1 MTQNSKLKT
10 RNNKLSNVVAVD
22 LGAAQVR
29 VVEVEL
35 SGGAAR
41 VVKRAAVNLPPS
53 IWNHL
58 ETSREVL
65 STAIR
70 EALSNAGITGKSVI
84 ACLPRHLVTARFARL
99 PHAAP
104 EQLRGMIEFE
114 AQQHILFPLEEVILD
129 YKLLDET
136 RVVLTPGTEDLQPVL
151 LAAARKPLVAEVM
164 AAFDKAGVTL
174 EQLSVSSLALSE
186 NISDSLEPTA
196 LISVNFGSVDVVVVG
211 SGELLFS
218 RSSTVDVNGVAREV
232 GAQRLSEEITR
243 SFTAYQNEFRQ
254 KSLSRVLICGAATTR
269 PEGDWIEHSLTDTLE
284 MGVERL
290 QTGAIFAGDPELR
303 GYATAIGLSL
313 QAGSGGIAGVN
324 LVPNERAEKRAF
336 QQKQSKQALLLV
348 AALGLVG
355 VLGYFYY
362 NWTTTQD
369 RDQKLAVAAN
379 SDLTAALKHQAEVK
393 KTYDKSDALENA
405 VKTGLDR
412 IHPSV
417 DILAALD
424 QAMPKSSEI
433 WLTQLGYESGGILAV
448 RGEAKTSSSVTQL
461 IVNLQKSGSFKEV
474 RLGSLGDVE
483 DSATTARNSAE
494 ANSNASASNAQASN
508 SASAADTSTAG
519 KVTPLPGMPN
529 MPGGSPVA
537 GAGPPSGMTT
547 PPGTNPPPGVTL
559 PPGMV
564 APPGAALPPRM
575 VSPQGGAAPAAM
587 IPNSRG
593 QAVVNKLQTSLRQ
606 SGETPKMA
614 SIATRATLTRFV
626 INCKLKKDGVLIVSG
641 GEELKAGDAGK
652 AAKSTVKS
660 RVLAAKTDATNDTG
674 DENADGQ

>member
-10 RNNKLSNVVAVD
+10 QNNKPSSVVAVD

-41 VVKRAAVNLPPS
+41 VVKRAAVNMPPS

-70 EALSNAGITGKSVI
+70 EALSNAGISGKSVI
-84 ACLPRHLVTARFARL
+84 ACLPRHLVTVRFARL

-129 YKLLDET
+129 YKLLEET
-136 RVVLTPGTEDLQPVL
+136 RVVLTPGAEDLQPVL

-164 AAFDKAGVTL
+164 AAFDRAGVTL

-186 NISDSLEPTA
+186 NISDALEPTA

-218 RSSTVDVNGVAREV
+218 RSSIVDVNGVAREV

-254 KSLSRVLICGAATTR
+254 KSLSRVLLCGAATTR

-284 MGVERL
+284 MGVDRL

-324 LVPNERAEKRAF
+324 LVPNERAEKRAS

-355 VLGYFYY
+355 ALGYFYY

-369 RDQKLAVAAN
+369 RDQKLTVAAN

-393 KTYDKSDALENA
+393 KTYDKSDALESA
-405 VKTGLDR
+405 VKSGLDR

-448 RGEAKTSSSVTQL
+448 RGESKTSSSVTQL

-483 DSATTARNSAE
+483 DSASTARNSAD
-494 ANSNASASNAQASN
+494 ANSNATASNLQASN
-508 SASAADTSTAG
+508 TAPSTNSATAG

-529 MPGGSPVA
+529 MPLGTQVS
-537 GAGPPSGMTT
+537 GAIPPPGMTM
-547 PPGTNPPPGVTL
+547 PPGMNLPPGVTF

-564 APPGAALPPRM
+564 AP
-575 VSPQGGAAPAAM
+575 QGGAPPATM
-587 IPNSRG
+587 KLNSNERS
-593 QAVVNKLQTSLRQ
+593 AVGRAINSERQ
-606 SGETPKMA
+606 SGVAPKKA
-614 SIATRATLTRFV
+614 VAAPRATLTRFV

-641 GEELKAGDAGK
+641 GEELKAGDVAK
-652 AAKSTVKS
+652 ASKSTVKR

>member
-1 MTQNSKLKT
+1 M
-10 RNNKLSNVVAVD
+10 
-22 LGAAQVR
+22 
-29 VVEVEL
+29 EVEL

-53 IWNHL
+53 LWNHL

-129 YKLLDET
+129 YKLLAET
-136 RVVLTPGTEDLQPVL
+136 RVVLTPGAEDLQPVL

-164 AAFDKAGVTL
+164 AAFDKASVTL

-196 LISVNFGSVDVVVVG
+196 LISVNFGSVEVVVVG

-218 RSSTVDVNGVAREV
+218 RSSIVDVNGVAREV

-369 RDQKLAVAAN
+369 RDQKLTVAAN
-379 SDLTAALKHQAEVK
+379 NELTAALKHQAEVK
-393 KTYDKSDALENA
+393 KTYDKSDALESA

-433 WLTQLGYESGGILAV
+433 WLTQLGYESGGILAL

-461 IVNLQKSGSFKEV
+461 VVNLQKSGSFKEV

-494 ANSNASASNAQASN
+494 ANSNASASNANSPN
-508 SASAADTSTAG
+508 SAPAPNFAPVEKMTS
-519 KVTPLPGMPN
+519 LPGMPN
-529 MPGGSPVA
+529 IPGGSPVA
-537 GAGPPSGMTT
+537 GASPPSGMTT
-547 PPGTNPPPGVTL
+547 PPGMNPPPGVTL

-575 VSPQGGAAPAAM
+575 VSPQGGATPAAM

-593 QAVVNKLQTSLRQ
+593 QAAVNKLQTSVRQ
-606 SGETPKMA
+606 SGETPKKA
-614 SIATRATLTRFV
+614 FLATRATLTRFV

-652 AAKSTVKS
+652 AAKSIVKS

>member
-1 MTQNSKLKT
+1 MTQNSKFKT
-10 RNNKLSNVVAVD
+10 QNKSSTVVAVD

-41 VVKRAAVNLPPS
+41 VVKRASVNLPPS

-58 ETSREVL
+58 ETNREVL

-70 EALSNAGITGKSVI
+70 EALSNAGITSKSVI

-129 YKLLDET
+129 YKLLDEK
-136 RVVLTPGTEDLQPVL
+136 RVVLTPGAEDLQPVL

-164 AAFDKAGVTL
+164 AAFDRAGVTL

-186 NISDSLEPTA
+186 NISDALEPTA
-196 LISVNFGSVDVVVVG
+196 LIAVNFGSVEVVVVG

-218 RSSTVDVNGVAREV
+218 RSSIVDVTGVAREV
-232 GAQRLSEEITR
+232 GAQRLTEEITR

-303 GYATAIGLSL
+303 GYAAAIGLSL

-324 LVPNERAEKRAF
+324 LVPNERAEKRAV

-362 NWTTTQD
+362 NWTTTQE
-369 RDQKLAVAAN
+369 RDQKLTAAAN

-448 RGEAKTSSSVTQL
+448 RGESKTSSSVTQL

-483 DSATTARNSAE
+483 DSSTAARTSADN
-494 ANSNASASNAQASN
+494 NSNATTSNVQTSN
-508 SASAADTSTAG
+508 SAPAPNSATAG

-529 MPGGSPVA
+529 MPGGTQVSGANPSP
-537 GAGPPSGMTT
+537 GMTM
-547 PPGTNPPPGVTL
+547 PPGMNLPPGVTL

-564 APPGAALPPRM
+564 
-575 VSPQGGAAPAAM
+575 VPQGGTPPGSM
-587 IPNSRG
+587 KLNSNERS
-593 QAVVNKLQTSLRQ
+593 AVGRPVNSDRQ
-606 SGETPKMA
+606 SGETPRKA
-614 SIATRATLTRFV
+614 SIAPRATLTRFV

-641 GEELKAGDAGK
+641 GEGLKAEY
-652 AAKSTVKS
+652 AAKASNSTVKK
-660 RVLAAKTDATNDTG
+660 RVVAAKTDATNDTG
-674 DENADGQ
+674 DEKTDGQ